1 MRAIGRNCGVNIM
14 TIGGTETHVH
24 ILISVP
30 ATCRTADIVR
40 TLKANSSRW
49 MNEIGS
55 RFAWQD
61 GYAAI
66 SVSPSQ
72 VPIVVSYIEHQAEHH
87 RSRSFEQEYLSLLK
101 KSRVAFDINQVF

>member
-1 MRAIGRNCGVNIM
+1 MA
-14 TIGGTETHVH
+14 IGGTETHVH
-24 ILISVP
+24 LLLTIPPTS
-30 ATCRTADIVR
+30 RTADIVR

-72 VPIVVSYIEHQAEHH
+72 IPTVVRYIKNQPEHH
-87 RSRSFEQEYLSLLK
+87 RTRSFEQEYLALLQ
-101 KSRVAFDINQVF
+101 KSGIAFHRDQVF